1 MSVHVEK
8 IHLRDAG
15 GNWAALPDW
24 TYTNNGTTTTV
35 SDLFDNNAKVT
46 QTVTTTSG
54 DYPVILKATTATVT
68 TTDTTIFGAKI
79 KANPSTGNLT
89 ATKFNNLTLSAATT
103 GFTVSGG
110 TTSAATLTV
119 PTSVTIAAAAGY
131 NVSNT
136 VPIASTSA
144 KLPTCSAVASAI
156 SSAVSAAH
164 IPSVS
169 TTAGTAI
176 TTAAA
181 SAGTTDAG
189 TAYSAYNHTHQITSD
204 TITGALG
211 YTPVSTHYISKNII
225 GRSNTVTAN
234 TSAANG
240 SVYLNHLEEST
251 VQSSHKITGTGATTV
266 IADNSGNITINSTSY
281 SAMTATDATT
291 GTATDNKV
299 ITAKVLHGERASWY
313 GISSSSP
320 TVAAKAVTTAAPN
333 GDIAGYKLKKGTQ
346 VIVNFTT
353 ANTVTNA
360 GLTLNIGGTG
370 AMPIYVDGA
379 VTSGTNQFL
388 WDAGTEIEFIYDG
401 TNYRVVSAPISDGDI
416 TNLLNS

>member
-46 QTVTTTSG
+46 QAVTAADG
-54 DYPVILKATTATVT
+54 DYPVILKATTSTVT
-68 TTDTTIFGAKI
+68 TIDTTVFGSKI

-89 ATKFNNLTLSAATT
+89 VSSVNNLTLSAATT
-103 GFTVSGG
+103 GFAISGAG
-110 TTSAATLTV
+110 KTLTV
-119 PTSVTIAAAAGY
+119 PTSITLAAAAGKE
-131 NVSNT
+131 V
-136 VPIASTSA
+136 VTSVVA
-144 KLPTCSAVASAI
+144 NSENLPTSKAVNTAI
-156 SSAVSAAH
+156 NAAVSAAH
-164 IPSVS
+164 VPSVS
-169 TTAGTAI
+169 TTAAADVGSTASIGDTTTGTPYAAWNHVHAI
-176 TTAAA
+176 TTA
-181 SAGTTDAG
+181 
-189 TAYSAYNHTHQITSD
+189 
-204 TITGALG
+204 TITGVLG
-211 YTPVSTHYISKNII
+211 YTPPRADTHYTSKNIV
-225 GRSNTVTAN
+225 GKTSTATTN

-240 SVYLNHLEEST
+240 SVYLNHLEETT

-281 SAMTATDATT
+281 SAMTATDATA

-313 GISSSSP
+313 GTSSSSP

>member
-1 MSVHVEK
+1 
-8 IHLRDAG
+8 
-15 GNWAALPDW
+15 
-24 TYTNNGTTTTV
+24 
-35 SDLFDNNAKVT
+35 
-46 QTVTTTSG
+46 
-54 DYPVILKATTATVT
+54 
-68 TTDTTIFGAKI
+68 
-79 KANPSTGNLT
+79 
-89 ATKFNNLTLSAATT
+89 
-103 GFTVSGG
+103 
-110 TTSAATLTV
+110 
-119 PTSVTIAAAAGY
+119 VTIAAAAGY

-240 SVYLNHLEEST
+240 SVYLNHLEETT

-281 SAMTATDATT
+281 SAMTATDATA

-299 ITAKVLHGERASWY
+299 ITAKVLHGERAS
-313 GISSSSP
+313 
-320 TVAAKAVTTAAPN
+320 
-333 GDIAGYKLKKGTQ
+333 
-346 VIVNFTT
+346 
-353 ANTVTNA
+353 
-360 GLTLNIGGTG
+360 
-370 AMPIYVDGA
+370 
-379 VTSGTNQFL
+379 
-388 WDAGTEIEFIYDG
+388 
-401 TNYRVVSAPISDGDI
+401 
-416 TNLLNS
+416 

>member
-1 MSVHVEK
+1 MSVQVEK
-8 IHLRDAG
+8 IYLRDADG
-15 GNWAALPDW
+15 IWAALPDW

-35 SDLFDNNAKVT
+35 SNLFDNNAKVT
-46 QTVTTTSG
+46 QAVTTANG
-54 DYPVILKATTATVT
+54 DYPVVLKATTATT
-68 TTDTTIFGAKI
+68 TTIDTTVFGSKI

-89 ATKFNNLTLSAATT
+89 VSSVNNLTLSAATT
-103 GFTVSGG
+103 GFIISGG
-110 TTSAATLTV
+110 TTSKTLTV

-136 VPIASTSA
+136 LPVSSTSA

-164 IPSVS
+164 VPPVS

-211 YTPVSTHYISKNII
+211 YTPVSTHYISKNIV
-225 GRSNTVTAN
+225 GRLNTATAN

-266 IADNSGNITINSTSY
+266 TADDNGDIIINSISY
-281 SAMTATDATT
+281 ATITPEEATA
-291 GTATDNKV
+291 GTATASKV

-313 GISSSSP
+313 GTSASSP
-320 TVAAKAVTTAAPN
+320 TAAAKAVTTAAPN

-346 VIVNFTT
+346 IVVNFTT

-360 GLTLNIGGTG
+360 GLTLNVGGTG
-370 AMPIYVDGA
+370 YLPIYVDGA
-379 VTSGTNQFL
+379 VTSSTNQFL
-388 WDAGTEIEFIYDG
+388 WDADTEIEFIYDG
-401 TNYRVVSAPISDGDI
+401 TNYRVVSAPISDEDI